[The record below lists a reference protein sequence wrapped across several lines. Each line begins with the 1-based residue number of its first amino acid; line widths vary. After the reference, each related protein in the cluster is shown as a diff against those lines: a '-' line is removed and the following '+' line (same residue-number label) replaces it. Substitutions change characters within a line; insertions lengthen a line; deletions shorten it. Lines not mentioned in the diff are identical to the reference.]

1 VISNNQHL
9 SSTGAA
15 RMPQDQVVHGDCRE
29 HLPRLRAESV
39 DLVVTDPPYG
49 LQSDTTIVRNK
60 RCKFG
65 LATNIRSSFSWDARA
80 DLTWVSECMRVLKPG
95 GTLIAF
101 YEREHLHDVIDEAR
115 RQSGVLC
122 DVGAWHKTNPVP
134 QVRKV
139 KWASALEL
147 FVVITKTGERH
158 TFNWQHGYHH
168 NVIVAPICQG
178 RERTAHPTQK
188 PLAVI
193 VPMIRYWSNPG
204 DLVLDPFAGSG
215 TTAVAAK
222 GLGRRY
228 LTIEQDRAFHS
239 ICVDRISRTVR
250 CAFDGS
256 ELSSGKELAS

>member
-1 VISNNQHL
+1 VISRTQRL
-9 SSTGAA
+9 SSMRAP
-15 RMPQDQVVHGDCRE
+15 RMQRDQLVRGDCRE
-29 HLPRLRAESV
+29 HLPKLRAASV

-49 LQSDTTIVRNK
+49 LQSDTTIARSK

-65 LATNIRSSFSWDARA
+65 QASDIRASFSWDARP

-101 YEREHLHDVIDEAR
+101 YEREHLHDVIAEAR
-115 RQSGVLC
+115 HHAGVLC

-193 VPMIRYWSNPG
+193 VPMIRYWSNPH

-228 LTIEQDRAFHS
+228 LAIERDRVFHS
-239 ICVDRISRTVR
+239 ICVDRLSRTVW
-250 CAFDGS
+250 GS
-256 ELSSGKELAS
+256 FCGAESSSTNGVAS

>member
-1 VISNNQHL
+1 
-9 SSTGAA
+9 
-15 RMPQDQVVHGDCRE
+15 
-29 HLPRLRAESV
+29 
-39 DLVVTDPPYG
+39 
-49 LQSDTTIVRNK
+49 
-60 RCKFG
+60 
-65 LATNIRSSFSWDARA
+65 
-80 DLTWVSECMRVLKPG
+80 MRVLKPG

-101 YEREHLHDVIDEAR
+101 YEREHLHEVIGEAR
-115 RQSGVLC
+115 RQGGVLC
-122 DVGAWHKTNPVP
+122 DMGAWHKTNPVP

-139 KWASALEL
+139 KWASALEI
-147 FVVITKTGERH
+147 FVVINKTGERH

-193 VPMIRYWSNPG
+193 VPMIRYWSNPH

-228 LTIEQDRAFHS
+228 LAIEQDRAFHA
-239 ICVDRISRTVR
+239 ICVDRLTRTVR
-250 CAFDGS
+250 GS
-256 ELSSGKELAS
+256 LCSAELSSAKKVAS

>member
-1 VISNNQHL
+1 VIGTFERTTSMLPIRSPRDRVMH
-9 SSTGAA
+9 A
-15 RMPQDQVVHGDCRE
+15 DCRRV
-29 HLPRLRAESV
+29 LPRLASESV
-39 DLVVTDPPYG
+39 DLIVTDPPYG
-49 LQSDTTIVRNK
+49 LESETKIARSG

-65 LATNIRSSFSWDARA
+65 QATDIRSSFSWDARPH
-80 DLTWVSECMRVLKPG
+80 LGWVSECMRVLKPG

-101 YEREHLHDVIDEAR
+101 YEREHLQDVIAEAR
-115 RQSGVLC
+115 RHAGVLC

-147 FVVITKTGERH
+147 FVVVTKVGGRH

-178 RERTAHPTQK
+178 RERTEHPTQK

-193 VPMIRYWSNPG
+193 VPMIRYWSKPE

-222 GLGRRY
+222 ALGRRY
-228 LTIEQDRAFHS
+228 LAIEQDRTFHA
-239 ICVDRISRTVR
+239 ICVERLARTSP
-250 CAFDGS
+250 GS
-256 ELSSGKELAS
+256 CDVPAAKGVAS